1 MPGRRKAIYIVATTV
16 VLGSVLAAVL
26 VWAVKRYNLARPII
40 LRGAVIKQDDDPM
53 KESPITDVAI
63 TDLDG
68 QALEPS
74 KSTFTGFFS
83 IRLRHRVG
91 PERPVTLEFRHPDYK
106 PLVITEPVSDKL
118 LVVQLAPI
126 HPEVQRVAAT
136 DRPMITITNVRIRY
150 TTEAATQDNI
160 GTGVKMF
167 EVQNTGNVACN
178 NTVPCSPDRRWKA
191 STASASLDAGEG
203 NVFRN
208 ARVSC
213 IAGPCPFTRIDND
226 GFSQGG
232 RVIKVTVRDWSDTA
246 TFLMQAEVFRPQ
258 IADMVRMTYPIILGT
273 SLNFTLPPTAN
284 GPSLE
289 AELNGE
295 NIVFPLGPEAILSW
309 ADCKVSV
316 AKTLARFYRCELNAG
331 YRFR

>member
-1 MPGRRKAIYIVATTV
+1 MPGKRKAIYIATAIL
-16 VLGSVLAAVL
+16 VLGSVVAVIL
-26 VWAVKRYNLARPII
+26 VVAIKRYNLARPII
-40 LRGAVIKQDDDPM
+40 LRGAVVKQDADPM
-53 KESPITDVAI
+53 KETPITDVVI
-63 TDLDG
+63 TELDG
-68 QALEPS
+68 QALDPA

-91 PERPVTLEFRHPDYK
+91 AERPVTLEFQHPDYK
-106 PLVITEPVSDKL
+106 PLVVTEPVSDKL
-118 LVVQLAPI
+118 LVVQLVPI
-126 HPEVQRVAAT
+126 HPEVPAQPP
-136 DRPMITITNVRIRY
+136 DHPLITVSNVRIRY
-150 TTEAATQDNI
+150 TTEATTQDNI
-160 GTGVKMF
+160 GTGVKTF
-167 EVQNTGNVACN
+167 EVQNTGNVPCN

-191 STASASLDAGEG
+191 ATASASLDAGEG

-213 IAGPCPFTRIDND
+213 IAGPCPFTRIDSD
-226 GFSQGG
+226 EFSKGG
-232 RVIKVTVRDWSDTA
+232 RDIKVTVRNWSDTT

-258 IADMVRMTYPIILGT
+258 ISDIVRMTYPIILGT
-273 SLNFTLPPTAN
+273 SLDFTLPPTAN

-316 AKTLARFYRCELNAG
+316 AKTQARFYRCELNAG